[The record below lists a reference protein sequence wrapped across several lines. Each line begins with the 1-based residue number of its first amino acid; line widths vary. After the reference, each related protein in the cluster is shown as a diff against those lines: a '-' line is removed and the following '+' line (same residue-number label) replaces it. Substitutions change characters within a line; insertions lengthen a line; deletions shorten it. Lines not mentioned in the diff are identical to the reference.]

1 MESLTREQAIK
12 RIRDIRNLNG
22 VDHLNAKIVEDLLD
36 ARDLFNARCNQMI
49 GAINELRAIFDIKE
63 EEL

>member
-1 MESLTREQAIK
+1 MESLSREQAIK
-12 RIRDIRNLNG
+12 RIRDIQKG
-22 VDHLNAKIVEDLLD
+22 VCVDHIYNLAMTKTKLLSEFWGY
-36 ARDLFNARCNQMI
+36 AHY